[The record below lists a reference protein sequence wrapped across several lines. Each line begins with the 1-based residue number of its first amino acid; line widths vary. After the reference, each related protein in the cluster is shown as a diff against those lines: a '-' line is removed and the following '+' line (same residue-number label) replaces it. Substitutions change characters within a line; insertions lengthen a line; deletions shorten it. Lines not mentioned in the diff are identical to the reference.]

1 MNFLLDISNVDITK
15 PIEKFGD
22 KFLYGGQMLLIG
34 MVTVFSVLLTL
45 LVALTLFKL
54 FFHDLPARQKNAAK
68 EVKAEA
74 APVAQAP
81 AASDDEEIIAVIAAA
96 IAMAENECG
105 GNKQFRVVS
114 FKRK

>member
-1 MNFLLDISNVDITK
+1 MNFLLDVSSVDIAK
-15 PIEKFGD
+15 PIDNFMD

-34 MVTVFSVLLTL
+34 MATVFSVLIILWL
-45 LVALTLFKL
+45 ALVLFKF
-54 FFHDLPARQKNAAK
+54 FFHDLPSRPKKIK
-68 EVKAEA
+68 EDAVEPAPVQQDAEA
-74 APVAQAP
+74 A
-81 AASDDEEIIAVIAAA
+81 DGEEIIAVIAAA

>member
-1 MNFLLDISNVDITK
+1 MNFLLDINSIDINK

-22 KFLYGGQMLLIG
+22 KLLYGGQMLLIG
-34 MVTVFSVLLTL
+34 MATVFSVLIIL
-45 LVALTLFKL
+45 LIALTLFKL
-54 FFHDLPARQKNAAK
+54 FFHDLPTRQKKATK
-68 EVKAEA
+68 EIKAE
-74 APVAQAP
+74 VATVSQAP
-81 AASDDEEIIAVIAAA
+81 AASDNDEIIAVIAAA

>member
-1 MNFLLDISNVDITK
+1 MNFLLDISNVNINQ
-15 PIEKFGD
+15 PIDNLAD

-34 MVTVFSVLLTL
+34 LSTVFAVLIILWI
-45 LVALTLFKL
+45 ALTLFKL
-54 FFHDLPARQKNAAK
+54 FFHDLPSRQKNAPK
-68 EVKAEA
+68 EEKTEV
-74 APVAQAP
+74 APVSQVTEANET
-81 AASDDEEIIAVIAAA
+81 EELIAVIAAA